1 MNVNLLPFTI
11 LWVILATIVIGV
23 LMYRRWISRDE
34 DDSLHVMESET
45 GVVSRQ
51 AAMAQKLES
60 IDRWGKVL
68 TVVALVYGLL
78 LGLVY
83 LYKAYIASLNSL

>member
-23 LMYRRWISRDE
+23 LMYRWWISRDE

>member
-45 GVVSRQ
+45 GVVRRQ

-68 TVVALVYGLL
+68 TVVAVVYGLL
-78 LGLVY
+78 LGVVY

>member
-83 LYKAYIASLNSL
+83 LYKAYLASLNSL